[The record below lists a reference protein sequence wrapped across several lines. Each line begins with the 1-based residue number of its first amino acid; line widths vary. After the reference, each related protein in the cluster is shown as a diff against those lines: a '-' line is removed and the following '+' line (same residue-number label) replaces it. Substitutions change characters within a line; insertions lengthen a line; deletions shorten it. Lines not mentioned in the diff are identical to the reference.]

1 VLPTLAP
8 NFDDYS
14 TDMTTSIRT
23 SATFLLLL
31 AALGGCSAVQPVAST
46 AKRFVAAILPGPS
59 PTSTPTTEA
68 PVAPPSRTLDAYKT
82 EVAQHVMRHNSGQT
96 FSGQLPPMLPAIVV
110 VNITVDEDGELQ
122 DVVVQR
128 SRDPDASKVA
138 LDSMRRSGPL
148 PPPVNLLATNMRALT
163 FSETFLFDDQYRFQL
178 RSLAGPQ

>member
-1 VLPTLAP
+1 MKTH
-8 NFDDYS
+8 
-14 TDMTTSIRT
+14 IRT
-23 SATFLLLL
+23 GATFLLLL
-31 AALGGCSAVQPVAST
+31 AALGGCSVVQPVAST
-46 AKRFVAAILPGPS
+46 AKRLVAAILP
-59 PTSTPTTEA
+59 TPTTRA

-110 VNITVDEDGELQ
+110 LNITVSEDGELQ

-138 LDSMRRSGPL
+138 VASMRRSGRL
-148 PPPVNLLATNMRALT
+148 PRPVNLLATNMRALT
-163 FSETFLFDDQYRFQL
+163 FSETFLFNDQYRFQL